1 LRRSEPP
8 QLLIVED
15 DVDLADM
22 LGAFFDAQGYTVAST
37 GWGMQALEMATEQPP
52 DLIVLDIGL
61 PDLDGF
67 EVSRRLRER
76 HVTRHVPII
85 FLTEYRTRPERL
97 QGLALGVTDYMTK
110 PFDVQELRL
119 RVRNAL
125 DRAARLQT
133 ANPITG
139 LPEREQ
145 VLQVL
150 HSLGGVPPGSRE
162 LLVVSLRGLAAFRE
176 SYGFVASDDV
186 LRVISL
192 TLAGASDEI
201 CGEDGFCGHLDDDLF
216 VLVAPARLA
225 AALSDRIAERLHGT
239 LDLFYPASD
248 RGPYAHSVERLALS
262 IARAGAPPA
271 ADDAGEV
278 KRALLAA
285 PQTLLVE

>member
-1 LRRSEPP
+1 
-8 QLLIVED
+8 
-15 DVDLADM
+15 M
-22 LGAFFDAQGYTVAST
+22 LGAFFDAQGYAVAST

-271 ADDAGEV
+271 ADDASEV